1 MKEDIKNIVNNPL
14 MIPGIYNYCDR
25 WCERCELTSRCAN
38 FAIRAN
44 DDPAIMDINNKKFWD
59 KMSEIFQDTFE
70 MVQEYAAEL
79 GIDLNERDPE
89 LEAQIEAEDEAAEN
103 NQCFKRTEKYYAA
116 VSAWF
121 EQHQQLLENKVKELE
136 AIHRMAV
143 PGCDPEADAVSL
155 NEALE
160 VISFYQYFISAKVY
174 RAYTGRRDDAFD
186 EEHGLPKD
194 SDGSAKIALIAI
206 DRSIAAWVV
215 LLKSLPNIEDSVLQI
230 LVQLEKLRN
239 EIEVEFTAARTF
251 IRPGFDE
258 K

>member
-38 FAIRAN
+38 FAIRAD

-59 KMSEIFQDTFE
+59 KLSEIFQDTFA
-70 MVQEYAAEL
+70 MIQEHATEQ

-103 NQCFKRTEKYYAA
+103 NQCFKRAEKYYEE
-116 VSAWF
+116 VGAWF
-121 EQHQQLLENKVKELE
+121 EQHKQLFENKDKELE

-143 PGCDPEADAVSL
+143 PGCNPEADAISL
-155 NEALE
+155 NEAIE

-174 RAYTGRRDDAFD
+174 RAHIGRRDDEFA
-186 EEHGLPKD
+186 EENSFQKD
-194 SDGSAKIALIAI
+194 SDGSAKIALIAV

-215 LLKSLPNIEDSVLQI
+215 LLKSLPNIEDSLLPL
-230 LVQLEKLRN
+230 LVQLEKIRN
-239 EIEVEFTAARTF
+239 ELEAEFPVARAF
-251 IRPGFDE
+251 IRSGFDE